1 MGLIMAVKIF
11 HCADIHLDTPFSLS
25 PLKAEKRNSELR
37 VAFGNA
43 ITYAKDKE
51 VDLFFIA
58 GDLFDGRYVTIE
70 TAEWVISEI
79 SKLKNCKFFIT
90 PGNHDPYIE
99 ESPYRLLS
107 WPENVKIFTDK
118 ERVEI
123 PELGV
128 DVYGCGFTS
137 NSFTDSPVLGYPTLN
152 EDRINILVCHGD
164 VGMPLSKDGP
174 ILLSDIE
181 KSGFD
186 YIALG
191 HIHQSEGVNVVGKT
205 SYAYS
210 GCIEGRGF
218 DELGYKGALFGTVS
232 KGEVSLK
239 GIRLSQKRFEIVR
252 VTMDP
257 FATKLELI
265 ETIKKNIKMF
275 GSDTSLRI
283 VIEGEMPEGVI
294 ITLSDIDNLPERP
307 HFIEIVDETY
317 PHAELGDIENEM
329 TLRGVFYS
337 MMKEHIENNE
347 EERKVALMALR
358 YGLSA
363 LADRNIV
370 DYGTQN

>member
-1 MGLIMAVKIF
+1 MSVKIF
-11 HCADIHLDTPFSLS
+11 HCADLHLDTPFSLS

-37 VAFGNA
+37 NAFANA
-43 ITYAKDKE
+43 ITYAKDRE
-51 VDLFFIA
+51 ADLFFIA

-79 SKLKNCKFFIT
+79 SKLGKCRFFIT
-90 PGNHDPYIE
+90 PGNHDPYDE
-99 ESPYRLLS
+99 ESPYKLLN
-107 WPENVKIFTDK
+107 WPENVTIFK
-118 ERVEI
+118 EKTVVNI

-137 NSFTDSPVLGYPTLN
+137 GSMTESPVTGYPPLN
-152 EDRINILVCHGD
+152 NDNINILVCHGD

-191 HIHQSEGVNVVGKT
+191 HIHQSNGVSVLGKT

-218 DELGYKGALFGTVS
+218 DELGYKGALFGTVT

-257 FATKLELI
+257 FATKLELV
-265 ETIKKNIKMF
+265 ETIKKNIKPF
-275 GSDTSLRI
+275 GSDTALRI
-283 VIEGEMPEGVI
+283 VLEGEMPEGII
-294 ITLSDIDNLPERP
+294 ITLNDIDNIPDRP
-307 HFIEIVDETY
+307 HYIEIVDKSY
-317 PHAELGDIENEM
+317 PHADLGNIENEM

-337 MMKEHIENNE
+337 MMKEYIESNE
-347 EERKVALMALR
+347 EDREVALKALR

-363 LADRNIV
+363 LSDRNIV
-370 DYGTQN
+370 DYGI